1 MKHCKGCSHPTI
13 CNSHGCGVDEARANM
28 ARKAKADEAN
38 TEQVELRRDALRYRL
53 LRRGQHWSVVN
64 GIGDVLRADDLD
76 ASVDAQM

>member
-1 MKHCKGCSHPTI
+1 
-13 CNSHGCGVDEARANM
+13 M

-38 TEQVELRRDALRYRL
+38 AEQVELRRDALRYRL

>member
-13 CNSHGCGVDEARANM
+13 CNIHGCGVDEARANV

-38 TEQVELRRDALRYRL
+38 AEQVAFRRDALRYRL

-64 GIGDVLRADDLD
+64 GIGGVLRAEDLD
-76 ASVDAQM
+76 AAVDAQM